1 MANINVKDLNSNIAG
16 SDLFSDSESFM
27 RDLSDD
33 ELNTQGGGT
42 PYIAFRITLWLL
54 RIM

>member
-1 MANINVKDLNSNIAG
+1 MANINIKNLNSNITG

-33 ELNTQGGGT
+33 ELETTGGFTGRL
-42 PYIAFRITLWLL
+42 IRITLQLATALL
-54 RIM
+54 

>member
-1 MANINVKDLNSNIAG
+1 MANINVKDLSGHITG

-33 ELNTQGGGT
+33 ELTTQGGSIVSLIWG
-42 PYIAFRITLWLL
+42 IARITVRFL
-54 RIM
+54 